1 MFAVIK
7 TGGKQYRVAPD
18 EVLSV
23 EKLPGSVGDTV
34 VFPEIL
40 MVGGDAGVTLGSPL
54 VTGASVAAQVV
65 EQVRDDKVIAFK
77 KRRRQNSKRR
87 RGHRQHLTVVRIA
100 EILMDGAKPSKPS
113 KPAKQARSRSTADA
127 PVSQGSPSPATSS
140 KATSPAPEVA
150 AASPAISVPAQA
162 VGDSSNLS
170 LISGIGSTTEKK
182 LRAAGVQT
190 WNDIAGWSEA
200 DVARLDEELTLRG
213 RITREEWI
221 AQARELLEGK
231 PPRAKVDQGE
241 KASGK
246 DL

>member
-23 EKLPGSVGDTV
+23 EKLPGSIGDTV

-162 VGDSSNLS
+162 VDSSNLS

-182 LRAAGVQT
+182 LRAAGIQT

-200 DVARLDEELTLRG
+200 DVARFDEELTLRG
-213 RITREEWI
+213 RITREEWV

-231 PPRAKVDQGE
+231 PPRAKVDQAE

>member
-18 EVLSV
+18 EVLTV
-23 EKLPGSVGDTV
+23 EKLAGSVGDTV

-40 MVGGDAGVTLGSPL
+40 MVGGEAGVTLGSPL
-54 VTGASVAAQVV
+54 VAGASVAGEVV

-77 KRRRQNSKRR
+77 NRRRQNSKRR
-87 RGHRQHLTVVRIA
+87 RGHRQHLTLVRIA
-100 EILMDGAKPSKPS
+100 EILTDGAQPSRPTATASAASAAAPDVATS
-113 KPAKQARSRSTADA
+113 KGTNAAAAAAEATPVAEDAAATPARS
-127 PVSQGSPSPATSS
+127 G
-140 KATSPAPEVA
+140 
-150 AASPAISVPAQA
+150 PAQP

-182 LRAAGVQT
+182 LRAAGVAT
-190 WNDIAGWSEA
+190 WDDIAGWSEA
-200 DVARLDEELTLRG
+200 DVARYDEELALRG
-213 RITREEWI
+213 RITREEWV
-221 AQARELLEGK
+221 AQAKELLEGK
-231 PPRAKVDQGE
+231 PPRAKADQAE